1 MRRLRRRTRRV
12 SPASGKSDSAT
23 SFYQADSL
31 TTVTNSPKPWQ
42 LTLVSE
48 RLCPAH
54 NRVCPIRHSTAA
66 FHEVIHG
73 RLLVTPPFP
82 GAWSSPRT
90 TSSWWRMRRPGTWS
104 PVWPGE
110 KWAAWR
116 TLSLPLE
123 RPQKPKLGGGAGE
136 RAGRELWSPPTDPGW
151 HATLPPSPRATQR
164 SDIHARLLGAGKR
177 LILWVFWAKV
187 SLNN

>member
-1 MRRLRRRTRRV
+1 MPIFTDEEVKRRTRRV

-42 LTLVSE
+42 LNLVSE

-90 TSSWWRMRRPGTWS
+90 TSSWWRMRR
-104 PVWPGE
+104 
-110 KWAAWR
+110 
-116 TLSLPLE
+116 LE
-123 RPQKPKLGGGAGE
+123 RGLQCDQEKNEQLGEHLACPWKD
-136 RAGRELWSPPTDPGW
+136 R
-151 HATLPPSPRATQR
+151 R
-164 SDIHARLLGAGKR
+164 SL
-177 LILWVFWAKV
+177 
-187 SLNN
+187 S